1 MKTKIVNFVVNPEN
15 VTESLKTMA
24 MAVTNNADVL
34 SGVLKTN
41 KKLAF
46 SVFCLSC
53 AGYLAGR
60 MLTNHAKRIKELEE
74 TVNQLKPQTED
85 NPASE

>member
-1 MKTKIVNFVVNPEN
+1 MKPKMVNFVVNPEN
-15 VTESLKTMA
+15 VTESLKTLT
-24 MAVTNNADVL
+24 MAVSGNADVL

-53 AGYLAGR
+53 AGYFTGR
-60 MLTNHAKRIKELEE
+60 MLANHTKRIKELEQAVDE
-74 TVNQLKPQTED
+74 LKQSQSQPE
-85 NPASE
+85 SE